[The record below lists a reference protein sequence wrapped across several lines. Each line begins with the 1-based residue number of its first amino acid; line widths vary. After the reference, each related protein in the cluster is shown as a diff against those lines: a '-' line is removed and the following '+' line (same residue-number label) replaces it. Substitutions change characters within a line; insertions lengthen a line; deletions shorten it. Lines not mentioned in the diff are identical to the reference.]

1 MKKELGKKGKIV
13 ITVIRLILVAVLVV
27 LTIWAVPFHGKES
40 LDHWNSKMEYT
51 EDYAFTIEKQPG
63 KDFEILTIAD
73 TQLSDTV
80 DVFAKGDPYKEIE
93 QLIEARKPD
102 LIIVMGDITW
112 TALTKL
118 SAKQF
123 IKFIDSFG
131 IPWAPIFGNH
141 EDETE
146 QGYYCAVDKNWFADQ
161 FLKAENI
168 IFKKGPNNIGGVGN
182 YVINVTEN
190 GKIVESLIMMDTHAK
205 RQYPEFD
212 NQWFYDYIYDGQ
224 MDWYRWVLDG
234 LKAQNG
240 GEMVES
246 MLFIHIPLC
255 EYLDAYKAWEASGFD
270 EEMGFGNKHEDVYCG
285 KINSGMFD
293 LIKEIGSTKYV
304 FAGHDHSNNYS
315 VLYEGVRLTYCTKTG
330 YRTSYAEGQ
339 TGGTYITI
347 GDRTELCA
355 PTVNIEH
362 AIIDYPTK

>member
-1 MKKELGKKGKIV
+1 MKNKSKNKISKKWKIMIIV
-13 ITVIRLILVAVLVV
+13 ISVILAIVLILAG
-27 LTIWAVPFHGKES
+27 IWAIPIHGKLSNE
-40 LDHWNSKMEYT
+40 HWCSAMEYT
-51 EDYAFTIEKQPG
+51 DDYAFTIEKEQG

-73 TQLSDTV
+73 TQLSDTI
-80 DVFAKGDPYKEIE
+80 DVFAPGDPYEEITK
-93 QLIEARKPD
+93 LIENRKPD

-146 QGYYCAVDKNWFADQ
+146 QGFYCAVDKNWFADQ
-161 FLKAENI
+161 FLKAENV
-168 IFKKGPNNIGGVGN
+168 IFKKGPNNIGGIGN
-182 YVINVTEN
+182 YVINITEN

-205 RQYPEFD
+205 RIYPEF
-212 NQWFYDYIYDGQ
+212 NNEWHYDYIYDGQ
-224 MDWYRWVLDG
+224 MAWYRWVIDG
-234 LKAQNG
+234 IKKQSGNENL
-240 GEMVES
+240 ES

-255 EYLDAYKAWEASGFD
+255 EYLDAYNAWEASGFNPQ
-270 EEMGFGNKHEDVYCG
+270 MGFGNKNEDVYCG
-285 KINSGMFD
+285 KINSGMFN

-315 VLYEGVRLTYCTKTG
+315 VNYQGIQLTYCTKTG
-330 YRTSYAEGQ
+330 YRTSYKEGQ

-347 GDRTELCA
+347 GDN
-355 PTVNIEH
+355 VKIEH
-362 AIIDYPTK
+362 SIIEYPAK